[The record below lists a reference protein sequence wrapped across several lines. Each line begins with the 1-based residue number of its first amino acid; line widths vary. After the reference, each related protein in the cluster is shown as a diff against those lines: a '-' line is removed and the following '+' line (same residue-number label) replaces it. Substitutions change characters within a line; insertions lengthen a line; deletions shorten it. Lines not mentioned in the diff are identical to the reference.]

1 MYLYPFCF
9 SVIGK
14 EICYCPH
21 VCVFVSISSF
31 SVCVCVLLCFCCEKR
46 LRPCGDK

>member
-31 SVCVCVLLCFCCEKR
+31 SVCVCFIVLL
-46 LRPCGDK
+46 L